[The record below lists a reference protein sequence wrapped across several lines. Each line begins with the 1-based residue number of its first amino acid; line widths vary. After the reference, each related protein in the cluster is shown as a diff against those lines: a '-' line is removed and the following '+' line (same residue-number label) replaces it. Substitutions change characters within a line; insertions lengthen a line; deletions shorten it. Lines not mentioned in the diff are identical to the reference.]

1 MASHSSHQVQ
11 EQDTVSDSEKFT
23 PRAEMSPRFDALLA
37 IVEKYY
43 APIEKA
49 ASRSDDDQESFTS
62 AGQHFAK
69 GSRLTA
75 MMALRAV
82 SILSEKSA

>member
-1 MASHSSHQVQ
+1 
-11 EQDTVSDSEKFT
+11 
-23 PRAEMSPRFDALLA
+23 MSPLDKSLLA

-43 APIEKA
+43 TPIEKE

-62 AGQHFAK
+62 AGQNFAR

-75 MMALRAV
+75 MIAVRAV
-82 SILSEKSA
+82 SVASEKSA